1 MKAGGAVK
9 TRILTCE
16 ITLPPVV
23 DCQADIFRSVLQ
35 SDVGVF
41 GAELDVVAAG
51 VGDREGQS
59 HGLKLLGGG
68 LVVPDVHQ
76 TGNKIFINLEN
87 TERMAKRI
95 SLF

>member
-1 MKAGGAVK
+1 MV
-9 TRILTCE
+9 LQ
-16 ITLPPVV
+16 PVV
-23 DCQADIFRSVLQ
+23 DCQADIFCTVLQ

-41 GAELDVVAAG
+41 GAELDVLTAG
-51 VGDREGQS
+51 VGYREGQS

-87 TERMAKRI
+87 SEQMT
-95 SLF
+95 